1 MADKDVFGKADGLMR
16 RHSLP
21 LPGSGSDTGGVP
33 VLTDVIEP
41 QAGAASQLAQAI
53 FERVMKEVEGR
64 LAADLERRLA
74 QHLAGQVHA
83 AVASAIG
90 DMHQELANT
99 IGDAVKQELERRSV
113 K

>member
-1 MADKDVFGKADGLMR
+1 MADKDVLGKADALLR

-21 LPGSGSDTGGVP
+21 LPGSGNDAGGVP
-33 VLTDVIEP
+33 VLTELVEP
-41 QAGAASQLAQAI
+41 PGAAASQLAQAV
-53 FERVMKEVEGR
+53 FERVMREVEGR

-90 DMHQELANT
+90 DMHQELANV
-99 IGDAVKQELERRSV
+99 IGDAIKQELERRPL

>member
-1 MADKDVFGKADGLMR
+1 VTDKDVLGKADALLR

-21 LPGSGSDTGGVP
+21 LPGSGSDAGGVP
-33 VLTDVIEP
+33 VLTEFVEP
-41 QAGAASQLAQAI
+41 PGAPTSELAQAI

-74 QHLAGQVHA
+74 QHLVGQVHA

-90 DMHQELANT
+90 DLHQDLANT
-99 IGDAVKQELERRSV
+99 IGDAIKQELERRHV

>member
-1 MADKDVFGKADGLMR
+1 MADKDVLGKADGLMR

-33 VLTDVIEP
+33 VLTEFVDAP
-41 QAGAASQLAQAI
+41 NAASAQLAQAI
-53 FERVMKEVEGR
+53 FERVMREVEGR
-64 LAADLERRLA
+64 LAADLEQRLA
-74 QHLAGQVHA
+74 QHIAGQIHG

-90 DMHQELANT
+90 DLHQELANV
-99 IGDAVKQELERRSV
+99 IGDAIKQELERRNV

>member
-1 MADKDVFGKADGLMR
+1 VADKDVLGKADALLR

-21 LPGSGSDTGGVP
+21 LPGSGGDTGGVP
-33 VLTDVIEP
+33 VLTELIEAP
-41 QAGAASQLAQAI
+41 DESTAQLSQAI
-53 FERVMKEVEGR
+53 FERVMQEVEGR
-64 LAADLERRLA
+64 LGADLERRLT

-90 DMHQELANT
+90 DMRQELANV
-99 IGDAVKQELERRSV
+99 IGDAVKQELERRPL

>member
-1 MADKDVFGKADGLMR
+1 MADKDVLGKADALLR

-21 LPGSGSDTGGVP
+21 PPGSGSDTGGVP
-33 VLTDVIEP
+33 VLTEIVEP
-41 QAGAASQLAQAI
+41 PGAANSELAQAI

-74 QHLAGQVHA
+74 QQVA
-83 AVASAIG
+83 SQVRIAVASAIG
-90 DMHQELANT
+90 GLHQELASA
-99 IGDAVKQELERRSV
+99 IGEAVRQELERRPV

>member
-1 MADKDVFGKADGLMR
+1 VADKDVLGKADALLR

-21 LPGSGSDTGGVP
+21 LPGSGGDTGGVP
-33 VLTDVIEP
+33 VLTELVEAPDSE
-41 QAGAASQLAQAI
+41 ASQLAQAI

-74 QHLAGQVHA
+74 QHLAGQIHA
-83 AVASAIG
+83 AVGSAIG
-90 DMHQELANT
+90 DMHQELANV
-99 IGDAVKQELERRSV
+99 IGDAIKQELERRQV